1 MDNKKNTR
9 NKIINV
15 ACELFLTKGYEETR
29 ISDIINRL
37 DGLTKGAIY
46 HYFESKEDIFNSV
59 VNEIGNKN
67 IQIFDEIKRDKSLN
81 GVEKLI
87 KIVKSSF
94 GNENMETITY
104 MSPNL
109 LDNPKLLSAFI
120 IEIRDITIPQY
131 IQPIINEG
139 IADGSIKTKYPNE
152 TSEMIAVLLNL
163 WLNPLI
169 FQSEQIKLSNKMKI
183 VNMML
188 EKFGVKLFDEELISK
203 IENQ

>member
-1 MDNKKNTR
+1 MDNKENTR

-169 FQSEQIKLSNKMKI
+169 FQREQIKLSNKKKI

>member
-1 MDNKKNTR
+1 MDNKENTR
-9 NKIINV
+9 NKIISV
-15 ACELFLTKGYEETR
+15 ARKLFITKGYEGTR
-29 ISDIINRL
+29 ISDIINGL

-59 VNEIGNKN
+59 VSEIGSKN
-67 IQIFDEIKRDKSLN
+67 IQVFDEIKRDKSLR
-81 GVEKLI
+81 GAEKLV

-94 GNENMETITY
+94 DNKNMEAITC

-120 IEIRDITIPQY
+120 IEIRDITIPRY
-131 IQPIINEG
+131 IRPIINEG
-139 IADGSIKTKYPNE
+139 IADGSIRTKYPNE
-152 TSEMIAVLLNL
+152 TAEMIAVLLNL

-169 FQSEQIKLSNKMKI
+169 WQNEQIKLSNKMEVI
-183 VNMML
+183 NMML

-203 IENQ
+203 MGD

>member
-15 ACELFLTKGYEETR
+15 ACELFLTKGYEEMR